1 MKLSEKYPEPH
12 AKYVVIRDGV
22 VFTATPCYGTHS
34 PWWVVRVMGDTYE
47 AKPEPMIERDEWYPL
62 AELYLPN
69 TA

>member
-22 VFTATPCYGTHS
+22 VFTATPCYGTHP